1 MAVSAPALKHE
12 GRQQARRSASTNSLL
27 MNQLVVQMVHT
38 GSARN
43 RANLVTMIAI
53 SAPIYRA
60 RARRHMAESAAAP
73 RQARGER
80 STKSPNR
87 CMCL

>member
-12 GRQQARRSASTNSLL
+12 GRQQQAEAGEHE
-27 MNQLVVQMVHT
+27 QLVDEPVGGPDGPRVGEEQ
-38 GSARN
+38 GE
-43 RANLVTMIAI
+43 LVTMIAI
-53 SAPIYRA
+53 SATDTYRA